1 MWFVKKK
8 KFFKID
14 VFVNILMLDYM
25 YVLNFIFCF
34 DIFIFF
40 FCFEGFV
47 GFRCLLEMGYG

>member
-1 MWFVKKK
+1 MWFVKK

>member
-1 MWFVKKK
+1 MWFVKK

-14 VFVNILMLDYM
+14 VFVNILMLGYM
-25 YVLNFIFCF
+25 YVLNFMFYF

-40 FCFEGFV
+40 FCFKGFV